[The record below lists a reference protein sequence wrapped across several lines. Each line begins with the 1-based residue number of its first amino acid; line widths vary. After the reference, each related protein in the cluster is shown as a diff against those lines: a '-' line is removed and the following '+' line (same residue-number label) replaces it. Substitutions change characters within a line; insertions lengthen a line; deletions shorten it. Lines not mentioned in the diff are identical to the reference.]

1 MVMNNAFGVSRR
13 EFLMGWGAAMGGA
26 TVAAGVRPAHPAAG
40 NVRFGVRTP
49 LPREMT
55 LRERAQLVKN
65 LGYDGIELGNEWSEK
80 PVEFLQ
86 EQLSGIGIA
95 VSAIVGSIKL
105 LDTDPRVRA
114 QAVELDRKR
123 LEMARSLGAN
133 DIIEVPTFGPNRF
146 QDISPIMTPR
156 EIEERLLV
164 TELKE
169 LAPDVQRTGTNLM
182 LEPCNQKETHFMYLQ
197 SQAAGFIEAVGAP
210 GFKMLS
216 DFYHMQLEEQD
227 IAATLR
233 QYGKY
238 TVYVHLADGKART
251 EPGSLPFDYRPG
263 FRALKNWGFSGW
275 LTMECNATDNP
286 EAALARALA
295 YIRKQ
300 WAEA

>member
-1 MVMNNAFGVSRR
+1 MKKTIGVSRR
-13 EFLMGWGAAMGGA
+13 EFLAGCGAAMGGA
-26 TVAAGVRPAHPAAG
+26 RLAEGAGHAQSEKGH
-40 NVRFGVRTP
+40 VRFGVRTP
-49 LPREMT
+49 LPRELN
-55 LRERAQLVKN
+55 LRERAQLVKR
-65 LGYDGIELGNEWSEK
+65 LGFDGIELGGEWLNQ
-80 PVEFLQ
+80 PVESLQ
-86 EQLSGIGIA
+86 EQLAGVGIA
-95 VSAIVGSIKL
+95 VSAITGSIKL
-105 LDTDPRVRA
+105 LDTDPLVRS

-123 LEMARSLGAN
+123 LEMARALGAS
-133 DIIEVPTFGPNRF
+133 DVLEVPTFGPNRF

-169 LAPDVQRTGTNLM
+169 LAPDVQRTGINLM

-210 GFKMLS
+210 GFKLLS
-216 DFYHMQLEEQD
+216 DFYHMQLEEKD

-263 FRALKNWGFSGW
+263 FRALKEWEFSGW
-275 LTMECNATDNP
+275 LNMEFRPTDNP

-295 YIRKQ
+295 YIKKQ